1 MDQNS
6 LKTMAAA
13 ASSAG
18 GDPIYIDD
26 IFSTYVYTG
35 SSSAQTI
42 NNGIDLSG
50 EGGLVIFKNRNAGW
64 NHTWIDTERG
74 KTKSQY
80 SDRNFADVTDSTAV
94 TSFNSNG
101 FTVGAGNSYTNLSSD
116 ADNQVAWTWRK
127 QKQFFDIVTYTGAGG
142 VQTVN
147 HNLGSVPGC
156 IMIKCTTSTTHW
168 RVYHRK
174 SHSTTPEDYM
184 LQLNA
189 TNGSE
194 DAVYWNDTAPTST
207 QFTLNDSDVNAN
219 GASYVA
225 YLFAHDEQVFGE
237 AGNTSV
243 IKCDSFTCDGSG
255 NATVNLGWEPQWW
268 LWKKTSDSGGWG
280 VYDSMR
286 GVVTGSNDYY
296 LTLNSSSAENNTDV
310 LTFTPTGVKATLS
323 AHANGTFAF
332 IAVRRPD
339 GYVSKERTATELF
352 AMDTGNGNTSGPAF
366 DSGFPVDWSLRRF
379 PSGGTDTQQDWIS
392 YQRILGLGYLRANKT
407 DAQAS
412 SSRAKWDLMTGM
424 SHTDSSSIQAWMW
437 RRGKTFDIL
446 CYTGTGSNQNI
457 IHSLGVVPEMILIK
471 GRTNTENWNVYHKG
485 MNGGTEPEKYHM
497 VLNTNDNQVT
507 ATNRWN
513 DTAPTATQFTVG
525 THSNVNSSGVEYI
538 AMLWSSLSGV
548 SKLGHYDGSNSNLTI
563 DLGFT
568 PRLFLT
574 KAYSGSN
581 TTFWTM
587 WDSLRGIT
595 GGGSATPRIFLNTN
609 TEHTTTNDD
618 VSTTGSG
625 ITIDT
630 GPYYQNAANYSYI
643 YYAHA

>member
-1 MDQNS
+1 
-6 LKTMAAA
+6 MAAA
-13 ASSAG
+13 AGAG
-18 GDPIYIDD
+18 GDPINIDD
-26 IFSTYVYTG
+26 IFSTHVYTG
-35 SSSAQTI
+35 SHLDLTI

-50 EGGLVIFKNRNAGW
+50 EGGLVIFKNRSATY

-80 SDRNFADVTDSTAV
+80 SDTNSADVTDSTAV

-101 FTVGAGNSYTNLSSD
+101 FTVGSNNSYSNKMD
-116 ADNQVAWTWRK
+116 DQVVSWTFRK

-156 IMIKCTTSTTHW
+156 IMIKCTSGTNHW

-207 QFTLNDSDVNAN
+207 QFTLSDSDVNAD
-219 GASYVA
+219 GGEYVA
-225 YLFAHDEQVFGE
+225 YLFAHDEQVFGDE
-237 AGNTSV
+237 GNASV

-268 LWKKTSDSGGWG
+268 LWKKTSDSGSWG
-280 VYDSMR
+280 VYDAMR
-286 GVVTGSNDYY
+286 GVATGSNDYY
-296 LTLNSSSAENNTDV
+296 LSLNSNSAEGNVDV
-310 LTFTPTGVKATLS
+310 LTFTATGVKATLS
-323 AHANGTFAF
+323 SHANGTFAF

-339 GYVSKERTATELF
+339 GYVSKERTATEVF
-352 AMDTGNGNTSGPAF
+352 AMDVGDGASGYRQSF
-366 DSGFPVDWSLRRF
+366 DSGFPVE
-379 PSGGTDTQQDWIS
+379 
-392 YQRILGLGYLRANKT
+392 
-407 DAQAS
+407 
-412 SSRAKWDLMTGM
+412 
-424 SHTDSSSIQAWMW
+424 SSIYCQPASDEDKFTARRLTGGEYIRTNGVQVYSPNSNISWDSNIGWHSGNPDSTWQSWMW
-437 RRGKTFDIL
+437 KRGKTHDVV
-446 CYTGTGSNQNI
+446 CYTGTGSTQNI
-457 IHSLGVVPEMILIK
+457 NHSLGVAPEMIWTK
-471 GRTNTENWNVYHKG
+471 RRTSNENWTVYHKG
-485 MNGGTEPEKYHM
+485 MNGGTSPANYFM
-497 VLNTNDNQVT
+497 LLATDANQSPNS
-507 ATNRWN
+507 AHWSN
-513 DTAPTATQFTVG
+513 TAPTATQFTVG
-525 THSNVNSSGVEYI
+525 TEAGTNASGIEYV

-574 KAYSGSN
+574 KGYSGSN

-587 WDSLRGIT
+587 WDSVRGIT
-595 GGGSATPRIFLNTN
+595 GGGSATPRLFLNTD
-609 TEHTTTNDD
+609 TSHTTTNDN